1 MTSFFKRNRGDLAV
15 LVFGHM
21 RQAEDFARR
30 PKPDTYARCFQG
42 IAQMQDAKNLE
53 LVHNMLKLDVEVDL
67 NTRLLNEL
75 MLAYAC
81 CDMPDKSMEIFR
93 DILQSEEGPST
104 RTILAFFKMCE
115 KHHHGTQEAMRMMDK
130 VKLLE
135 IEMDRRLYMAY
146 VEALAA
152 QCEFE
157 LATQAIDKMHEE
169 IGSSPTHD
177 SYVTFPLTDPFPS
190 CGDTAN
196 SCCRIGRLYNAIP
209 YQYWK
214 DEVEKWAK
222 VHYPEQWAQLEK
234 LERTDHEE
242 GFKFELD
249 TR

>member
-1 MTSFFKRNRGDLAV
+1 
-15 LVFGHM
+15 
-21 RQAEDFARR
+21 
-30 PKPDTYARCFQG
+30 
-42 IAQMQDAKNLE
+42 MQDAKNLE

-104 RTILAFFKMCE
+104 RTILAFFRMCE

-135 IEMDRRLYMAY
+135 IEADRRLYTAY

-157 LATQAIDKMHEE
+157 LATQAINKMQEE
-169 IGSSPTHD
+169 IGYSPTYD
-177 SYVTFPLTDPFPS
+177 SYVIFPLTDPLFWRRFLETLLTIHGLELAASTMPFLINTGKMRS
-190 CGDTAN
+190 KSGPKRTTRSNGHSLRN
-196 SCCRIGRLYNAIP
+196 SNAPIMKRASSLSWIADSP
-209 YQYWK
+209 G
-214 DEVEKWAK
+214 
-222 VHYPEQWAQLEK
+222 L
-234 LERTDHEE
+234 
-242 GFKFELD
+242 
-249 TR
+249 